1 MAEETVRVKATSA
14 AGRGGM
20 LRSEKAKVQEEAYL
34 QVQRL
39 RDPRM
44 SEYILTH
51 KHHTN
56 THAVS
61 GWRIHC
67 GVGVTELSTNKQHSL
82 SSD

>member
-1 MAEETVRVKATSA
+1 
-14 AGRGGM
+14 M

-51 KHHTN
+51 KHHTH